1 MFDRFTEKA
10 IKVVMLSQEEARRLR
25 WDFVGA
31 EQLLLGVLAEGS
43 GTGARVLKKKVITL
57 KKARMAIENDIG
69 FGYGSMEVDIPFT
82 ARAKKVLANSIDE
95 SLNLGH
101 PYIGTEHILLGV
113 LRETNG
119 VLPRIFNILKM
130 DCPELRSAII
140 RELEE
145 DPLN

>member
-10 IKVVMLSQEEARRLR
+10 IKVVMLSQEEARRFR

-43 GTGARVLKKKVITL
+43 GTGARVLKKKGITL

-119 VLPRIFNILKM
+119 VLPRIFKPFHVSVP
-130 DCPELRSAII
+130 DCRGCKI
-140 RELEE
+140 
-145 DPLN
+145 